1 MSSSTLSVWCNTIV
15 TIFHQ
20 KANLFSNFLD
30 VEMCAMFGIVS
41 LSDMTMALIDA
52 AHDKDAE
59 TKEVIGTALFELG
72 KKRPLLVLS
81 ACHSYLKKHTK
92 VWSKK

>member
-1 MSSSTLSVWCNTIV
+1 
-15 TIFHQ
+15 
-20 KANLFSNFLD
+20 
-30 VEMCAMFGIVS
+30 
-41 LSDMTMALIDA
+41 MTMALIDA